1 MPFTIA
7 IIGRPNVGK
16 STLFNRLVGQKLA
29 LVDDEPGVTRDRREG
44 EGRLGDLEF
53 TVIDTAGLDEG
64 AKGSLTARMQEQT
77 EAAIGLADALMFVV
91 DARAGLTP
99 NDRAF
104 ADFARRANKPVVL
117 VANKSEGKQG
127 DAGAMEAYALG
138 LGEPIQISAEHGEG
152 LSELYD
158 ALRALMPEPVEAEQE
173 FDDDDVIAQDEDI
186 AKRPIRVAI
195 VGRPNAGKSTLINHL
210 LGEERLLTSAEAGTT
225 RDSISVEINWK
236 GRDFRVFDTAG
247 LRRRS
252 RIEEKLEKLS
262 VADALRAVRFAEVVV
277 LVMDAQN
284 KFEEQ
289 DLRIADL
296 IEREGRALVIAVNK
310 WDLMGRQ
317 QGLISALQTDADQ
330 LLPQVKGMPIVAVS
344 GLMGEGIDRM
354 MTAIE
359 QAYAVWNRRVP
370 TASLN
375 RWFEQAVDAN
385 PPPAVSGRRLKL
397 NYITQAKARP
407 PSFVLFCSR
416 ADAVPQSYLRY
427 LVNSL
432 REFFELPGTPVRIT
446 LREKANPFAHKRK
459 RAVVSEGR
467 PESVVEA
474 SPVRSA
480 AVAFIFITI
489 LLDTLALGLVI
500 PVLPKLVE
508 SFVDN
513 DTARAARI
521 FGLFGTA
528 WAAMQF
534 FFSPVLGG
542 LSDRFGRRP
551 VVLLSNFGLALDYV
565 LMALAPSLTWLFVG
579 RVISGITSASI
590 STSFA
595 YIADITPPE
604 RRAAVFG
611 KVGAA
616 FGGRVYPRARA
627 RRIAGRHGSAVA
639 VLGRGGPEFHQY
651 ALRLAD
657 PARIAAAGSARAV
670 ALEKRKSL
678 GCAASVALRFRARG
692 TLGGEFLCSGRPC
705 GSAVNL
711 RALCDL
717 SLRLGCGDRR
727 PDAGD
732 GRHLRDGRAGRRRR
746 ADR

>member
-1 MPFTIA
+1 MSFTIA

-53 TVIDTAGLDEG
+53 TLIDTAGLDEG

-77 EAAIGLADALMFVV
+77 EVAIGLADALMFVV

-152 LSELYD
+152 LSDLYD
-158 ALRALMPEPVEAEQE
+158 ALRGLLPEPAEEGEA
-173 FDDDDVIAQDEDI
+173 FDDDDIIETDEDI

-225 RDSISVEINWK
+225 RDSIAVEVNWQ

-262 VADALRAVRFAEVVV
+262 VADALRAIRFAEVVV
-277 LVMDAQN
+277 LMMDAQN

-310 WDLMGRQ
+310 WDLMGRKAS
-317 QGLISALQTDADQ
+317 LISALRTDADH
-330 LLPQVKGMPIVAVS
+330 LLPQVKGMPITAVS
-344 GLMGEGIDRM
+344 GLMGEGIDRLM
-354 MTAIE
+354 KAIE
-359 QAYAVWNRRVP
+359 QAYAVWNKRIP
-370 TASLN
+370 TAALN

-407 PSFVLFCSR
+407 PSFILFCSR

-432 REFFELPGTPVRIT
+432 REFFELPGTPVRIS
-446 LREKANPFAHKRK
+446 LREKENPFAHKR
-459 RAVVSEGR
+459 
-467 PESVVEA
+467 
-474 SPVRSA
+474 
-480 AVAFIFITI
+480 
-489 LLDTLALGLVI
+489 
-500 PVLPKLVE
+500 
-508 SFVDN
+508 
-513 DTARAARI
+513 
-521 FGLFGTA
+521 
-528 WAAMQF
+528 
-534 FFSPVLGG
+534 
-542 LSDRFGRRP
+542 RRP
-551 VVLLSNFGLALDYV
+551 S
-565 LMALAPSLTWLFVG
+565 
-579 RVISGITSASI
+579 
-590 STSFA
+590 
-595 YIADITPPE
+595 
-604 RRAAVFG
+604 
-611 KVGAA
+611 
-616 FGGRVYPRARA
+616 
-627 RRIAGRHGSAVA
+627 
-639 VLGRGGPEFHQY
+639 
-651 ALRLAD
+651 
-657 PARIAAAGSARAV
+657 
-670 ALEKRKSL
+670 
-678 GCAASVALRFRARG
+678 
-692 TLGGEFLCSGRPC
+692 
-705 GSAVNL
+705 
-711 RALCDL
+711 
-717 SLRLGCGDRR
+717 
-727 PDAGD
+727 
-732 GRHLRDGRAGRRRR
+732 
-746 ADR
+746 

>member
-1 MPFTIA
+1 MSFTIA

-64 AKGSLTARMQEQT
+64 VKGSLTARMQEQT
-77 EAAIGLADALMFVV
+77 ETAIGLAHALMFVV

-104 ADFARRANKPVVL
+104 ADLARRANKPVVL

-138 LGEPIQISAEHGEG
+138 LGEPIRISAEHGEG
-152 LSELYD
+152 LSDLYD
-158 ALRALMPEPVEAEQE
+158 ALRALMPEPAGAEQE
-173 FDDDDVIAQDEDI
+173 FEAGQDEDI

-225 RDSISVEINWK
+225 RDSISVEINWQ

-262 VADALRAVRFAEVVV
+262 VADALRAVRFAEVVM

-317 QGLISALQTDADQ
+317 PGLISPLRSEADHW
-330 LLPQVKGMPIVAVS
+330 LPQVKGVPIVAVS
-344 GLMGEGIDRM
+344 GLMGEGIDRLM
-354 MTAIE
+354 SGVE
-359 QAYAVWNRRVP
+359 QAYAVWNKRVP

-427 LVNSL
+427 LTNSL
-432 REFFELPGTPVRIT
+432 RKYFALPGTPVRIA

-459 RAVVSEGR
+459 R
-467 PESVVEA
+467 
-474 SPVRSA
+474 
-480 AVAFIFITI
+480 
-489 LLDTLALGLVI
+489 
-500 PVLPKLVE
+500 
-508 SFVDN
+508 
-513 DTARAARI
+513 
-521 FGLFGTA
+521 
-528 WAAMQF
+528 
-534 FFSPVLGG
+534 
-542 LSDRFGRRP
+542 
-551 VVLLSNFGLALDYV
+551 
-565 LMALAPSLTWLFVG
+565 PS
-579 RVISGITSASI
+579 
-590 STSFA
+590 
-595 YIADITPPE
+595 
-604 RRAAVFG
+604 
-611 KVGAA
+611 
-616 FGGRVYPRARA
+616 
-627 RRIAGRHGSAVA
+627 
-639 VLGRGGPEFHQY
+639 
-651 ALRLAD
+651 
-657 PARIAAAGSARAV
+657 
-670 ALEKRKSL
+670 
-678 GCAASVALRFRARG
+678 
-692 TLGGEFLCSGRPC
+692 
-705 GSAVNL
+705 
-711 RALCDL
+711 
-717 SLRLGCGDRR
+717 
-727 PDAGD
+727 
-732 GRHLRDGRAGRRRR
+732 
-746 ADR
+746 